1 MTSAE
6 ITVPDATGLAAK
18 IDYAKFLAKADLLP
32 KAYTD
37 KPANLLYAIEYGAML
52 GLPPMAAIVGIHV
65 IDGRP
70 TMSAGL
76 MAAKVRQAGHRI
88 RIQATGDGDQARARC
103 TITRNDDPDFE
114 YSATWTMERA
124 KTAGLLGKT
133 NWRQHPIQ
141 MLKNRAT
148 SECCRDACQEVL
160 LGIHYTPDELGG
172 EDDGG
177 EVISDGLPTLPNGQI
192 DAGQLSEQAK
202 DAAGLMSRH
211 QRVEHDELREM
222 NKVNPADLE
231 HIREEPDGDDP
242 WQARKPAKGT
252 LAPKTWTENLSKLI
266 SKFPLGPDEDVQA
279 VLQWLTGRAVE
290 LANPVFTRSEVKLVA
305 DILNDHLKNAEGD
318 YEVAASNLW
327 RQHAEATGQAG
338 DDPA

>member
-1 MTSAE
+1 MTSELA
-6 ITVPDATGLAAK
+6 IRDHGDLAAK
-18 IDYAKFLAKADLLP
+18 VDYARFLAKADLLP
-32 KAYTD
+32 RAYQD

-52 GLPPMAAIVGIHV
+52 GLPPIAAIVGIHV
-65 IDGRP
+65 IDGKP

-88 RIQATGDGDQARARC
+88 RIQSTGEGDQAKARC
-103 TITRNDDPDFE
+103 TITRSDDPDFE

-160 LGIHYTPDELGG
+160 LGIHYIPDELGG

-177 EVISDGLPTLPNGQI
+177 EIIHDGWPTLPNGQL
-192 DAGQLSEQAK
+192 DLSKMSEEAK
-202 DAAGLMSRH
+202 DASGNMTRH
-211 QRVEHDELREM
+211 DRVLHDEVRDM

-231 HIREEPDGDDP
+231 HRTEPDDSDP
-242 WQARKPAKGT
+242 WQLPAPGPKSPP
-252 LAPKTWTENLSKLI
+252 APKRWVDNLLDLMR
-266 SKFPLGPDEDVQA
+266 KFPLGDADDV
-279 VLQWLTGRAVE
+279 VTLVTWIIGRVPMNLE
-290 LANPVFTRSEVKLVA
+290 YTRAEVKLIA
-305 DILNDHLKNAEGD
+305 DMLNDHLKTAEGD
-318 YEVAASNLW
+318 YELAATNLW
-327 RQHAEATGQAG
+327 TQYKTATES
-338 DDPA
+338 DRDE